1 MSGEF
6 NMKTEVLELN
16 KITLD
21 PEIQPRVEL
30 DDFHIEDMKN
40 DLMEGAELPPV
51 VVFNDGTTNRLT
63 EGFHRWM
70 AYQRAGR
77 TEIVAEIRKG
87 GKRDAQLY
95 GVGSN
100 ATHGKRRTNADKRRA
115 VATLLKDEEWGEWSD
130 RHIAE
135 VCRVSQPL
143 VSDVRKE
150 LTESGFQFSATR
162 KCSDG
167 REMDVSQIGANR
179 GQESP
184 QTGDASEV
192 VNPTE
197 TSQVDDSES
206 AGEGQIN
213 TPESSAPE
221 TGSQLD
227 DTAESDESQPEVES
241 EEEQEETAP
250 EEDPQTEVRED
261 SAEEPETIPPGGDD
275 DIPTLKAKVAT
286 LQEALRSKE
295 IELQEKDSRNM
306 ELEKQVKDLEA
317 DIAYWFREFNNLDE
331 MNKRR
336 FKAHWT
342 KHLPSGR
349 PMQYL

>member
-30 DDFHIEDMKN
+30 DDSHIEDLKN
-40 DLMEGAELPPV
+40 DLMEGAELPSV
-51 VVFNDGTTNRLT
+51 VVFYDGTTYWLT

-70 AYQRAGR
+70 AHQRAGQ

-179 GQESP
+179 GQKSP

-192 VNPTE
+192 VNSPE
-197 TSQVDDSES
+197 TPQVEDSEP

-221 TGSQLD
+221 TGSQPD
-227 DTAESDESQPEVES
+227 DTAKSDESQPEAES
-241 EEEQEETAP
+241 EEEEEEEETSP
-250 EEDPQTEVRED
+250 EEGPQAEVSED
-261 SAEEPETIPPGGDD
+261 SAQEPEVIPPGGDD
-275 DIPTLKAKVAT
+275 DIPTLKAMVAT
-286 LQEALRSKE
+286 LQIALRLKE
-295 IELQEKDSRNM
+295 VELQDKDLRIS
-306 ELEKQVKDLEA
+306 ELEAENDYNSGLIKAYEKEEWALEVA
-317 DIAYWFREFNNLDE
+317 SKYKA
-331 MNKRR
+331 KR
-336 FKAHWT
+336 AALSLLHA
-342 KHLPSGR
+342 
-349 PMQYL
+349 